1 MLTSLVRAT
10 LTIFLILT
18 SAISIPA
25 YGQAKQYT
33 TQKLE
38 DPQTFPVQKERTIND
53 VRQSRL
59 VLLEGINNAIERL
72 KSEQTQKPIQ
82 GPSADI
88 THIAQLLKTDQ
99 SGTAI
104 VELNKLK
111 AEVIKAF
118 GQEAANKQVVPQ
130 IENLIAALEK
140 QEPSPP

>member
-1 MLTSLVRAT
+1 MLTSLVTAI

-18 SAISIPA
+18 SAIIMPI

-33 TQKLE
+33 QQL
-38 DPQTFPVQKERTIND
+38 DPQTFLVQKERTIND

-59 VLLEGINNAIERL
+59 VLLEGIDNAIERL
-72 KSEQTQKPIQ
+72 KSQQTQKPIQ

-99 SGTAI
+99 LGTAI

-111 AEVIKAF
+111 TEVIKAF
-118 GQEAANKQVVPQ
+118 GEEAANKQVVPQ
-130 IENLIAALEK
+130 IENLIAALKK

>member
-1 MLTSLVRAT
+1 MLTSLTAAI
-10 LTIFLILT
+10 LAIFLILT
-18 SAISIPA
+18 SAIIMPI

-33 TQKLE
+33 QQLG
-38 DPQTFPVQKERTIND
+38 DPQTFLVQKEQTIND

-59 VLLEGINNAIERL
+59 LLLEGINNAIGRL

-99 SGTAI
+99 LGTAI